1 MEVRNFATFGLF
13 SKGEFMES
21 GTIPELHLKAI
32 ELLSESGNE
41 ENYYTIST
49 MEFDSMPYITEST
62 KVLSYS
68 LVKGKIYVIN
78 QL

>member
-1 MEVRNFATFGLF
+1 
-13 SKGEFMES
+13 MES

-68 LVKGKIYVIN
+68 LVKG
-78 QL
+78 